1 MALIFRLKKHELED
15 GSITYHPYVKVTI
28 SHLNKSKELTAVL
41 DTGADLI
48 YIPKDVAEYL
58 NLQLSEKT
66 LECKT
71 PQEVFKYKTAKINIE
86 ISRPHEKYKMN
97 FTVAVPLKKGD
108 YDEVILG
115 VEFLSQFKV
124 TFDYANEKMILK
136 KSGKKTNFWK
146 MKKGKPS
153 AKGFSE

>member
-1 MALIFRLKKHELED
+1 MHFKLKKRSLED

-28 SHLNKSKELTAVL
+28 SHLSKNKEVTAVL

-48 YIPKDVAEYL
+48 YIPKEIAEYF
-58 NLQLSEKT
+58 NLPLSEKT
-66 LECKT
+66 LECKS
-71 PQEVFKYKTAKINIE
+71 PQEIFKYKTSKMNIE
-86 ISRPHEKYKMN
+86 ISRPHERYEMN
-97 FTVAVPLKKGD
+97 FNVAVPLKKID

-136 KSGKKTNFWK
+136 KSGKRTDFRK
-146 MKKGKPS
+146 MKIK
-153 AKGFSE
+153 